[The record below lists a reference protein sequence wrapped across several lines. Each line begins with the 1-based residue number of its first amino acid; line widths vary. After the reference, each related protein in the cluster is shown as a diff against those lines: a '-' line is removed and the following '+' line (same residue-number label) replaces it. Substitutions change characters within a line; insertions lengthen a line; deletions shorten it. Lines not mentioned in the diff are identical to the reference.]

1 MMIKKTAKIVTLL
14 LAAALCLCSCGK
26 SLKDIKITSYEVT
39 SVAPRGLSAFDA
51 TIDLGVNNP
60 SVQFSLSA
68 ISATV
73 KMDGA
78 PCLYLTADDVKV
90 EARSEQV
97 YTLILHGVLDKAFNP
112 FSLLTLLQNPDL
124 EPITLDLSYHGSLKG
139 GLGKDFDYKDIKVK
153 DLIGRL

>member
-73 KMDGA
+73 KMDGT
-78 PCLYLTADDVKV
+78 PCLYLTADDVK
-90 EARSEQV
+90 
-97 YTLILHGVLDKAFNP
+97 K
-112 FSLLTLLQNPDL
+112 DL
-124 EPITLDLSYHGSLKG
+124 E
-139 GLGKDFDYKDIKVK
+139 GLQCMRNLARNMVFMIKAIADAKEKYGAPVVEQEAFTSFPDGK
-153 DLIGRL
+153 

>member
-26 SLKDIKITSYEVT
+26 SLKDIKITSYEVS

-73 KMDGA
+73 KMDGT

-90 EARSEQV
+90 A
-97 YTLILHGVLDKAFNP
+97 TLILHGVLDKAFNP

-139 GLGKDFDYKDIKVK
+139 GLGKDFEYKDIKVK

>member
-90 EARSEQV
+90 EARI
-97 YTLILHGVLDKAFNP
+97 ILHGVLDKAFNP
-112 FSLLTLLQNPDL
+112 FSLLTLFQNPDL

-139 GLGKDFDYKDIKVK
+139 GLGKDFEYKDIKVK